1 MIELAHVRYFH
12 EVARAGGF
20 TKAARNVH
28 VQQPSVS
35 RAVRLL
41 EEELGVVL
49 FGRDKR
55 SVTLTKVGR
64 EIFEHTSE
72 IMRRL
77 EAIAVLASNERNV
90 CSGTLA
96 FAAQSGVV
104 ASLVPEVNARLR
116 KTHPDVWPL
125 THTVPVRAAVEP
137 LARGDLEFGVFFH
150 LPAQRR
156 SDLSIE
162 RIGEVP
168 FALVIDAKHARD
180 ASVLESFIGSRE
192 IEDEGTRCFPTLDR
206 LRRDY
211 PKARIR
217 LSCNDVAAQKEM
229 VRRGLGVAV
238 LPRRYVARELRT
250 RALVELY
257 ENRFTFPLFLL
268 TRRVQPL
275 SRAASVYIEA
285 LRAALAT

>member
-1 MIELAHVRYFH
+1 MIELARVRYFH

-96 FAAQSGVV
+96 FAAQSAVV
-104 ASLVPEVNARLR
+104 ASLVP
-116 KTHPDVWPL
+116 
-125 THTVPVRAAVEP
+125 
-137 LARGDLEFGVFFH
+137 
-150 LPAQRR
+150 
-156 SDLSIE
+156 
-162 RIGEVP
+162 
-168 FALVIDAKHARD
+168 
-180 ASVLESFIGSRE
+180 
-192 IEDEGTRCFPTLDR
+192 
-206 LRRDY
+206 
-211 PKARIR
+211 
-217 LSCNDVAAQKEM
+217 
-229 VRRGLGVAV
+229 
-238 LPRRYVARELRT
+238 
-250 RALVELY
+250 
-257 ENRFTFPLFLL
+257 
-268 TRRVQPL
+268 
-275 SRAASVYIEA
+275 
-285 LRAALAT
+285 